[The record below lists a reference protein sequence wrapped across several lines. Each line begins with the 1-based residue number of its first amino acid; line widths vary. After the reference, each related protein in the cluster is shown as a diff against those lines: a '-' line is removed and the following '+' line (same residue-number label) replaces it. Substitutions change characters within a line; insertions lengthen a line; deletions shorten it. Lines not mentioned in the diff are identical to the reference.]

1 MPTEIYRR
9 YKIHSQRERIL
20 RGDQMTNDD
29 KTFVLTGFMFIAV
42 FFLLIALNV
51 FITNAAAIAL
61 LVAML
66 TYLFFDTCYYVKRL
80 SATPIANSQTLTK
93 IYNLI

>member
-1 MPTEIYRR
+1 
-9 YKIHSQRERIL
+9 
-20 RGDQMTNDD
+20 MTNDD

-42 FFLLIALNV
+42 FFLLLIALNV

-66 TYLFFDTCYYVKRL
+66 TYLFFDTCYYVKKTETHWRE
-80 SATPIANSQTLTK
+80 
-93 IYNLI
+93 

>member
-1 MPTEIYRR
+1 ME
-9 YKIHSQRERIL
+9 
-20 RGDQMTNDD
+20 RGDRMTNDD

-42 FFLLIALNV
+42 FFLLLIALNV

-80 SATPIANSQTLTK
+80 SATPIANSRR
-93 IYNLI
+93 LIK

>member
-1 MPTEIYRR
+1 ME
-9 YKIHSQRERIL
+9 

-42 FFLLIALNV
+42 FFLLLIALNV

-66 TYLFFDTCYYVKRL
+66 TYLFFDTCYYVKK
-80 SATPIANSQTLTK
+80 TECYANSKQSETNK
-93 IYNLI
+93 MNFNSIIQWEDKSCKR